1 MGMKKSDKSVTLMDV
16 AKRAGVGVGTASRV
30 LNKDPR
36 VKSPRSRQC
45 IRLWPT

>member
-30 LNKDPR
+30 LNKDPPLPQDCSVR
-36 VKSPRSRQC
+36 AG
-45 IRLWPT
+45 LGFL